1 MLKNNFTNLGL
12 IKCYK
17 VAEKVVNIEPKKEKP
32 DKNSLEKP
40 CKKAVKPTIL
50 YC

>member
-1 MLKNNFTNLGL
+1 MMKN
-12 IKCYK
+12 KCGHYK
-17 VAEKVVNIEPKKEKP
+17 QPVVNIEPKKEKP